1 MFVILFEMLLLAAA
15 VISIVYAFKTNKRSL
30 VTLDP
35 LIIATD
41 HGDKNALQRLYAE
54 RDRLKISDEAFM
66 QYRRSMYTRLA
77 QNGDAFAEYQL
88 GEDARIFW
96 RQPRAAYDHLQRA
109 ASMGCTEAMVTL
121 GLLYSVGDDGF
132 EQNLPLSFKWY
143 MTAANAG
150 NTEAMAKVASCYCVG
165 YGVEESKE
173 AAIAWATKG
182 AKAGS
187 AACMFELS
195 VCYHMMPLS
204 PENTKMRLQYLE
216 QAMRMGDREIYEKA
230 AKELGGIFGN
240 AYIYNFPVDSFAD
253 RRKAAYCLSLAW
265 FCDPDNDSVR
275 ADLQKIGY
283 QVPRQEFEQWRADAG
298 MLRYNP

>member
-41 HGDKNALQRLYAE
+41 HGDKNAQQRLNAE
-54 RDRLKISDEAFM
+54 RDRLKISGEAFM

-88 GEDARIFW
+88 GADAYVL
-96 RQPRAAYDHLQRA
+96 RQSRAAYDHLQRA
-109 ASMGCTEAMVTL
+109 ASMGCTEAMLTL
-121 GLLYSVGDDGF
+121 GMLYHIGSDGF
-132 EQNLPLSFKWY
+132 EENLPLSFKWY

-150 NTEAMAKVASCYCVG
+150 NTKAMAEVANCYRIG
-165 YGVEESKE
+165 YGVGESKE

-195 VCYHMMPLS
+195 ECYKMPPS

-275 ADLQKIGY
+275 EDLQKIGY